1 MSLATG
7 AAGVQLGPGAIAL
20 AADLNK
26 AKGLSM
32 RKTCAILRDCFKL
45 QLSPGGLSQ
54 ALDRLAVKVKP
65 QYDAIATELR
75 QAPVLHSDET
85 SWWVGG
91 PGWWLW
97 VFTALHFTFY
107 VVAQSRGRDLLKDV
121 LRKRLQ
127 RRPGQRLSGYLRRRY
142 CSPTQMLRPSP

>member
-1 MSLATG
+1 M
-7 AAGVQLGPGAIAL
+7 AL

-32 RKTCAILRDCFKL
+32 RKTCAILRDCFEL
-45 QLSPGGLSQ
+45 HLSPGGLSQ
-54 ALDRLAVKVKP
+54 ALDRLAAKLKP

-85 SWWVGG
+85 SWWVAG

-97 VFTALHFTFY
+97 VFTASHFTFY
-107 VVAQSRGRDLLKDV
+107 VVAQSRGRD
-121 LRKRLQ
+121 R
-127 RRPGQRLSGYLRRRY
+127 
-142 CSPTQMLRPSP
+142 